1 MYMKRSLYDIFD
13 HFEPNDAM
21 LPTMQEQPIDGKTI
35 SDHVMQQ
42 AGCCPSLR
50 KKKPYRLFGI
60 AAAAAVL
67 IGGTVTTAAV
77 SGNMDLFF
85 TAVSSSNLTDAA
97 GAVPGVG
104 MEVPEAITQMQ
115 PYYSCPDVTF
125 TQTDGAAVSLL
136 GFYND
141 HNTLMLSVQL
151 TVKNDTI
158 LTDDMYLLP
167 YFTLTT
173 EDGMQKA
180 LPQGGYL
187 SEPLQP
193 CETSDKIYYATYYL
207 TDEEFSNGTLHVDF
221 AGIYTAAQ
229 GAEVYQQICDLQDSW
244 REAYFTED
252 MSIEEWKT
260 LWREKGYGRL
270 TMETQKK
277 AFAEQTA
284 VLSGSWSAD
293 IPIAAPKTTPIT
305 AEANGM
311 QVVLDDLSISVS
323 NPSEAQRKN
332 GSSAAVVYL
341 KDGTILAEDF
351 FMFDDVFRNPEDGSY
366 NLDGTPYQEFA
377 CMRGTAKSDETE
389 ITGRICCYNHPIA
402 PEEIEKVEMYVLY
415 YDDNWNEQIDCY
427 TLYSIN

>member
-1 MYMKRSLYDIFD
+1 MYMKRNLYDIFD

-21 LPTMQEQPIDGKTI
+21 LPAMQEQPIDGKAV

-42 AGCCPSLR
+42 TGCCPSLR

-67 IGGTVTTAAV
+67 ISGTVTTAAV

-85 TAVSSSNLTDAA
+85 TAVSGSNITDTS
-97 GAVPGVG
+97 GAVPGIG
-104 MEVPEAITQMQ
+104 MEVPEAIAQMQ

-125 TQTDGAAVSLL
+125 TQTDAATVSLL

-158 LTDDMYLLP
+158 LTDDMYFLP

-173 EDGMQKA
+173 EDGVQKT
-180 LPQGGYL
+180 LHQGGYL

-193 CETSDKIYYATYYL
+193 CETSDKVYYATYYL

-221 AGIYTAAQ
+221 AGVYTAEQ
-229 GAEVYQQICDLQDSW
+229 ETYVQQQICDLQDSW
-244 REAYFTED
+244 RDTYFTED

-260 LWREKGYGRL
+260 LWKEKEYDRL
-270 TMETQKK
+270 TMEARKK
-277 AFAEQTA
+277 AFAEQPA
-284 VLSGSWSAD
+284 VLTGSWSAD
-293 IPIAAPKTTPIT
+293 IPISESRTTPIQS
-305 AEANGM
+305 EANGM
-311 QVVLDDLSISVS
+311 QVILDDLSIYVS
-323 NPSEAQRKN
+323 KPSEEQRKN
-332 GSSAAVVYL
+332 GSPAAVVYL

-351 FMFDDVFRNPEDGSY
+351 FMFDDIPRNPDGSY
-366 NLDGTPYQEFA
+366 NLDDTPYQEFA
-377 CMRGTAKSDETE
+377 YMRGTAESDETE
-389 ITGRICCYNHPIA
+389 ITGMICCYDHPIA
-402 PEEIEKVEMYVLY
+402 PEEIEKVEMYILY
-415 YDDNWNEQIDCY
+415 YDADWNEQIDCY
-427 TLYSIN
+427 ALYSTN

>member
-97 GAVPGVG
+97 RAVPGVG

-377 CMRGTAKSDETE
+377 YLYGTAKADETE